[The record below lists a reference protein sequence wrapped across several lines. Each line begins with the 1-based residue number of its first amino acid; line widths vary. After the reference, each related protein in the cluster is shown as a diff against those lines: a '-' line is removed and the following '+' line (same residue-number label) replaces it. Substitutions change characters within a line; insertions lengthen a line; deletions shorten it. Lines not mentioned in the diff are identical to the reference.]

1 MTESEIAA
9 VLVEK
14 DPAPVVRYKN
24 PIPELTEEIADGNKV
39 YTKDGKGYVYSIGDK
54 AETLEVEA
62 EAALEGGSWSYQWIS
77 GVPPTEKFA
86 AGTGIFDNIK
96 KGTGKV
102 IADAVDASYQ
112 PPTAELDAK
121 CFGTWYV
128 CKAAYT
134 YKGRTYTTISE
145 PVYVFVK
152 ANAAKNVKISRE
164 PVASLR

>member
-86 AGTGIFDNIK
+86 AGTGIVDNIK
-96 KGTGKV
+96 
-102 IADAVDASYQ
+102 
-112 PPTAELDAK
+112 
-121 CFGTWYV
+121 
-128 CKAAYT
+128 
-134 YKGRTYTTISE
+134 
-145 PVYVFVK
+145 
-152 ANAAKNVKISRE
+152 
-164 PVASLR
+164 